1 MNPNQLAWDYV
12 CNKPGVVLIRGML
25 GMGKTSSG
33 FKILESIQKIDPSRP
48 QYVYMFDRSKE
59 DELKALLPD
68 YIQYTDK
75 IDGKA
80 MENGSVFLLDEAW
93 LNLSSKVKH
102 SNDAIVGLMDLLA
115 LSRQRNQTIILIIQ
129 NLALLEKSGTRFGYS
144 MISKFTP
151 MLTITQERPELVNYL
166 MGVQVGIENRLAAYP
181 ELIPQQ
187 VSHVNTP
194 FSSLWDNK
202 FKYFPDYTFQYYI
215 LSLPSF
221 WSDELSVFWSRYT

>member
-12 CNKPGVVLIRGML
+12 LNKPGVVLIRGML

-33 FKILESIQKIDPSRP
+33 FRILEGIHEVSPDRP

-68 YIQYTDK
+68 YIRYTDQ

-80 MENGSVFLLDEAW
+80 MENNSVFLLDEAW

-102 SNDAIVGLMDLLA
+102 SSEVIVALMDLLA

-144 MISKFTP
+144 MVSKFTP
-151 MLTITQERPELVNYL
+151 MLTITQERPELVDFL
-166 MGVQVGIENRLAAYP
+166 MGVQAGIENRLAAYP
-181 ELIPQQ
+181 ALIPQQ
-187 VSHVNTP
+187 VAHINTP
-194 FSSLWDNK
+194 FSSLWDS
-202 FKYFPDYTFQYYI
+202 KYKYHPGYTFQYY
-215 LSLPSF
+215 SMDLPSF
-221 WSDELSVFWSRYT
+221 WTEELSTFWSRYT